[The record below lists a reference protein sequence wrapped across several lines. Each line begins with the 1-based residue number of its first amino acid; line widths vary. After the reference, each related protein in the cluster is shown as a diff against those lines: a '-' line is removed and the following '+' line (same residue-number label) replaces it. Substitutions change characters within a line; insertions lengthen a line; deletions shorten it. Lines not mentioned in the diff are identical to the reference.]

1 MKSLPK
7 ERSSELLGI
16 LQKRFEKN
24 IERHKGIQWAEVLA
38 KLEANP
44 QKLAVIEQME
54 ITAGEPDV
62 VGIDKKTGEIIFFD
76 CAPESPKERRSLC
89 YDDMALESRKEH
101 KPRGSAIGFAEE
113 MGVQILDEE
122 QYRFLQTLGAF
133 DAKTSSWVL
142 TPEAIRKKGGAIFCD
157 FRFGHVFT
165 YHNGAESYYAA
176 RGFRASLKV

>member
-7 ERSSELLGI
+7 ERTSELLGI